1 MTYFITDVSEQV
13 EILTESTA
21 NGKELYIEG
30 VFSTFGKKNRN
41 GRRYTQPVLEGAVDR
56 YINEYVNTGRAIGEI
71 NHPSTPIPDPR
82 KASILIESLTWKGND
97 LIGKAKVMK
106 TPEGDILRGLLESG
120 YKTGISSR
128 GTGSI
133 KNVNGVDE
141 VQSDFE
147 LFAYDIVHNP
157 SNYGSMVEG
166 LFEGAVWTPMTVSEV
181 VEELDEAALVDIK
194 AMRFEAIQNLF
205 KAL

>member
-13 EILTESTA
+13 EILTEETS

-30 VFSTFGKKNRN
+30 IFSSADKKNKN
-41 GRRYTQPVLEGAVDR
+41 GRSYSRNVLEASVAR
-56 YINEYVNTGRAIGEI
+56 YVSEYVSTKRAIGEI

-82 KASILIESLTWKGND
+82 KAAILIESLNWKGND
-97 LIGKAKVMK
+97 VIGKAKVMS
-106 TPEGDILRGLLESG
+106 TPEGQILRGLLESG

-133 KNVNGVDE
+133 KNVNGVNE

-147 LFAYDIVHNP
+147 MFAYDIVHNP

-166 LFEGAVWTPMTVSEV
+166 LFEGAVWTPMTISEV
-181 VEELDEAALVDIK
+181 VEDLDEAAIVNMREVRLMAIK
-194 AMRFEAIQNLF
+194 NLF
-205 KAL
+205 NAL